1 MLSSKVKD
9 KGSSPFPPVA
19 CILNLNYRMK
29 LGLDFEYD
37 KLNLKEITILVP
49 KYHTN
54 MVSFLTPILGL
65 YGINVKEF
73 INEFEIK
80 TKFINFDVIIPVR
93 VKISKIKTFKIY
105 VKTPYITSILSNLS
119 GFSLSK
125 PNINVL
131 TLYKISLI
139 KSICYTN
146 LLVFMQKKIYSS
158 IRKYVSL
165 IIKVNSTISVG
176 KVKLNSL
183 NLCMYDKVINIKKG
197 LISFA
202 FLNKVVSAN
211 FGVFTTFNNV
221 NGVYINYLK
230 TALGVYDLN
239 IVKAKSKFLSSLIG
253 KQYFSGS
260 LFYISSNKFNNYLF
274 FWKEIY
280 GKNFGSNF
288 FPIYYRFGLNLT
300 CRSFFK
306 SLITSFNIYNNF
318 IYLVRVIHIIH
329 LKLIKILHNLNIL
342 VVRLLNYKCQP
353 TIKY

>member
-93 VKISKIKTFKIY
+93 VKISKIKTFQIY

-197 LISFA
+197 LVSFA

-221 NGVYINYLK
+221 NGVYLNYLK

-274 FWKEIY
+274 F
-280 GKNFGSNF
+280 
-288 FPIYYRFGLNLT
+288 
-300 CRSFFK
+300 
-306 SLITSFNIYNNF
+306 
-318 IYLVRVIHIIH
+318 
-329 LKLIKILHNLNIL
+329 
-342 VVRLLNYKCQP
+342 
-353 TIKY
+353 